1 MMLQSA
7 SAAEKAL
14 IDEWEKKL
22 QLKTEELEN
31 EKAQLNSRVEELT
44 HMLVDMFFFYL
55 FLFCFKA
62 VHKPRGFVLKI
73 LTISAKSL

>member
-44 HMLVDMFFFYL
+44 HMLVDMFFFLSFPVL
-55 FLFCFKA
+55 F
-62 VHKPRGFVLKI
+62 
-73 LTISAKSL
+73 

>member
-44 HMLVDMFFFYL
+44 HMLVDMFYNVFILL
-55 FLFCFKA
+55 FPVWF
-62 VHKPRGFVLKI
+62 
-73 LTISAKSL
+73 

>member
-44 HMLVDMFFFYL
+44 HMLVDMFFF
-55 FLFCFKA
+55 FIFSC
-62 VHKPRGFVLKI
+62 FVLKLCI
-73 LTISAKSL
+73 NREVLF